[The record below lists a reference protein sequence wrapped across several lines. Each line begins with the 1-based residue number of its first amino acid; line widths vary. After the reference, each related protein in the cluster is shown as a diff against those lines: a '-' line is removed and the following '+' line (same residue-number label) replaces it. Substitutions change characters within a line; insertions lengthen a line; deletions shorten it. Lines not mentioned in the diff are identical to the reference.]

1 MTDLRTKY
9 LELELSNP
17 LIASASPLSK
27 KLDNIKKMEDAGL
40 GAVVLFSL
48 FEEEI
53 THESLELDYYLTRG
67 TESFAEAITYFPE
80 MSDYNLEPE
89 KYLKLIQ
96 QAKESVDIPLIGSLN
111 GISSGGWIKYAKL
124 IEDAGADALELN
136 LYFIPTD
143 LDVDAQE
150 LESAYLKVI
159 GEIRKETKLPMAVKL
174 SPFFSSLPN
183 FADKVAQMGVQGLVL
198 FNRFYQ
204 PNLDLDELEVIPWLE
219 LSDSQDMLLPLRW
232 IAILYNR
239 IKLDLALTSGVHNG
253 KDVAKAV
260 LAGSSAVMTA
270 AELLVNGIEHAA
282 EMINDFEY
290 WADAHQYESVQ
301 QMRGVLSQRSVA
313 NPAAFE
319 RANYMKALNS
329 FDDRVINPK
338 NL

>member
-9 LELELSNP
+9 LGLELSNP
-17 LIASASPLSK
+17 LVASASPLSK

-40 GAVVLFSL
+40 GAMVLFSL

-80 MSDYNLEPE
+80 MSDYNLGPE

-96 QAKESVDIPLIGSLN
+96 KPKESIDIPLIGSLN

-143 LDVDAQE
+143 PDVDAQE

-159 GEIRKETKLPMAVKL
+159 GDIRKETKLPLAVKL

-183 FADKVAQMGVQGLVL
+183 FADKVAQTGAQGLVL
-198 FNRFYQ
+198 FNRF
-204 PNLDLDELEVIPWLE
+204 
-219 LSDSQDMLLPLRW
+219 LP
-232 IAILYNR
+232 
-239 IKLDLALTSGVHNG
+239 
-253 KDVAKAV
+253 
-260 LAGSSAVMTA
+260 AGPGS
-270 AELLVNGIEHAA
+270 
-282 EMINDFEY
+282 
-290 WADAHQYESVQ
+290 
-301 QMRGVLSQRSVA
+301 
-313 NPAAFE
+313 
-319 RANYMKALNS
+319 
-329 FDDRVINPK
+329 
-338 NL
+338 

>member
-1 MTDLRTKY
+1 MDLRSKY
-9 LELELSNP
+9 LGLELSNP
-17 LIASASPLSK
+17 LVASASPLSK

-80 MSDYNLEPE
+80 MSDYNLGPE

-96 QAKESVDIPLIGSLN
+96 QAKESVDMPLIGSLN
-111 GISSGGWIKYAKL
+111 GISSGGWVKYAKL

-143 LDVDAQE
+143 HDIDAQE

-159 GEIRKETKLPMAVKL
+159 GEIRRETKLPLAVKL

-183 FADKVAQMGVQGLVL
+183 FADKVAQTGAQGLVL

-204 PNLDLDELEVIPWLE
+204 PDLDLDELEVIPWLE
-219 LSDSQDMLLPLRW
+219 LSDSEDMLLPLRW

-239 IKLDLALTSGVHNG
+239 IKLDMALTSGIHTG
-253 KDVAKAV
+253 KDIAKAV
-260 LAGSSAVMTA
+260 LAGSSVAMTT
-270 AELLVNGIEHAA
+270 AELLVNGIERAGEMLKEFESWA
-282 EMINDFEY
+282 ET
-290 WADAHQYESVQ
+290 HQYESVE
-301 QMRGVLSQRSVA
+301 QMRGVLSQKSVD

-329 FDDRVINPK
+329 FDSRLK
-338 NL
+338 NLKNL